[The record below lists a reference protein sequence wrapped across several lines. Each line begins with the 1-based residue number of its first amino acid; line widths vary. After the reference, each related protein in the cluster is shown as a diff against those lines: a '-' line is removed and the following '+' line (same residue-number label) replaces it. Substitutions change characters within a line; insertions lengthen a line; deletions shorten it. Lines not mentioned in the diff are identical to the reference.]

1 MQEEFDFIRKLRS
14 GCRKIDLPEL
24 DDAALDLLFIY
35 YRELKHWSRKINLI
49 AKKAT
54 NPEIL
59 EKHFLDSLTLL
70 PLLGETGS
78 HLLDIGTGA
87 GFPGLVCKVAKPDLQ
102 LTLVEPRQK
111 RVAFLS
117 HVTRTLKLEDVAI
130 LTCRAGDEKM
140 LPSAGGYTHITSR
153 AVSDIKVFLDM
164 SSRFLRPGIQVICM
178 KGPKWEAELAAW
190 EQSQDP
196 NQLHFISRKEYR
208 LPQFEGARHLLVFE
222 QKISIYSD

>member
-1 MQEEFDFIRKLRS
+1 MKEEFDFVRDLRS
-14 GCRKIDLPEL
+14 GCRKMDLPEI
-24 DDAALDLLFIY
+24 DDAALDQLFIY
-35 YRELKHWSRKINLI
+35 FRELKHWSRKINLI

-54 NPEIL
+54 NSEIL

-102 LTLVEPRQK
+102 LTLVEPRLK

-130 LTCRAGDEKM
+130 LTCRVEDDNM
-140 LPSAGGYTHITSR
+140 LSSAGGFTHITSR

-178 KGPKWEAELAAW
+178 KGPKWEAEL
-190 EQSQDP
+190 
-196 NQLHFISRKEYR
+196 LEYER
-208 LPQFEGARHLLVFE
+208 SAESYSLKFCSPKKYVLPDTGGERYLLVFE
-222 QKISIYSD
+222 CAQ